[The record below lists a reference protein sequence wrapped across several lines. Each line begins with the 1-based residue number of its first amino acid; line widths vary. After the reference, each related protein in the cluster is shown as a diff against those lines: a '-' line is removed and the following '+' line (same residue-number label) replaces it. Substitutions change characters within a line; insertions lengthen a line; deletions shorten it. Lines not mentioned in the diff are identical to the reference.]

1 MIISFELPVKKNL
14 LIKPGQKVN
23 LQTPLVKKSSV
34 AEVKIILAD
43 KIGVSPEKIFSY
55 IKKFVGE
62 KIQKGELLAE
72 KKSFFSIKKIFSDYD
87 AVIKEINHQEGYLL
101 LETETVED
109 DTINTYFQGEIEEID
124 SGAVKLKVDR
134 FKEFE
139 IKESDSGFGGACF
152 YLHGPSK
159 VGSLTVEGIDGKI
172 VIVESLNTYALAK
185 LDALGALGFVTVQKL
200 PDKIDH
206 PSARIKN
213 EEDLKKI
220 FDLNFPYCLVDQ
232 KNSKIYFYK

>member
-1 MIISFELPVKKNL
+1 MVISFQLPVKKNL

-23 LQTPLVKKSSV
+23 LQTPLVKKRSV
-34 AEVKIILAD
+34 TEVKIILAE

-62 KIQKGELLAE
+62 RIQKGELLAE
-72 KKSFFSIKKIFSDYD
+72 KKGFFSIKKIFSEYD
-87 AVIKEINHQEGYLL
+87 AIIKEINHQEGYLL
-101 LETETVED
+101 LETETVEN
-109 DTINTYFQGEIEEID
+109 DTLQSYFQGEVEEID
-124 SGAVKLKVDR
+124 NGEIKLKVER

-152 YLHGPSK
+152 YLHDPSK
-159 VGSLTVEGIDGKI
+159 VGSLTEEGIDEKI
-172 VIVESLNTYALAK
+172 VIVDSLNTYALAK

-200 PDKIDH
+200 PEKIKH

-213 EEDLKKI
+213 KEDLKKI
-220 FDLNFPYCLVDQ
+220 FDFNFPYCLVDQ
-232 KNSKIYFYK
+232 KNNKIYFYK